1 MTDIY
6 TIKNLLHF
14 LPYLKEETWYMI
26 GIGIIV
32 YVIYIGYFIAFERYY
47 KMQNNLHIIL
57 PEEKSIDDL
66 LGDLKID
73 DVDFFER
80 LSFIIRSHLEDSEQV
95 PLATKKTPKDI
106 HGKFVS
112 KEFQKIL
119 TECMHAAYAEK
130 GGDNEMKK
138 KLIEKVRKI
147 I

>member
-32 YVIYIGYFIAFERYY
+32 YAIYISYLIAFERYY
-47 KMQNNLHIIL
+47 KMKNNLQIV
-57 PEEKSIDDL
+57 PSEEKSINDVLNDL
-66 LGDLKID
+66 NIN
-73 DVDFFER
+73 DVDFFEH
-80 LSFIIRSHLEDSEQV
+80 LSFIIRSHLEDSKQV

-112 KEFQKIL
+112 QEFQKIL

-130 GGDNEMKK
+130 GGDNEMRKN
-138 KLIEKVRKI
+138 LIEKVRKI

>member
-130 GGDNEMKK
+130 
-138 KLIEKVRKI
+138 
-147 I
+147 

>member
-6 TIKNLLHF
+6 TIKNLLNF
-14 LPYLKEETWYMI
+14 IPYLKRETWYMI

-32 YVIYIGYFIAFERYY
+32 YAIYIGYLIVFERYY
-47 KMQNNLHIIL
+47 KMQSNLQDIL
-57 PEEKSIDDL
+57 PEKKSIDDL
-66 LGDLKID
+66 LSNLEID

-119 TECMHAAYAEK
+119 TECMYYEYGNQQA
-130 GGDNEMKK
+130 DNEMKK